1 MRKTAFF
8 MKIHPARFLDFGAAE
23 GGTVSCLPPRRRGGR
38 IVKETRLGAAEGS
51 TTKVE
56 KSLTPPKK
64 VKTLKKFF
72 PRRV

>member
-1 MRKTAFF
+1 MFA
-8 MKIHPARFLDFGAAE
+8 AAE
-23 GGTVSCLPPRRRGGR
+23 GGR

-51 TTKVE
+51 TTNVE